1 MRKRPNPDVETLRS
15 NPAYQLVLEL
25 GFQDMIPFVMTQIKK
40 KGFFSWLYLIV
51 NLTMLTLALLY
62 SVRGLIDESLT
73 WKRAILQTLTGIA
86 SGSFLI
92 IPIHEMLHGLA
103 YKILGA
109 RKIIFGAD
117 PGQLIFF
124 VTADR
129 YPVSGN
135 QVHFLT
141 LTPFICINLL
151 TIAAILFLWPG
162 GVLFSAFFLLSH
174 NLMCIGDFAI
184 SGFIARTG
192 GKVFT
197 FDEPERKKSYFYKEL
212 FNKY

>member
-1 MRKRPNPDVETLRS
+1 MRKTPNPDVETLRS

-40 KGFFSWLYLIV
+40 KGFFSWLYLTV
-51 NLTMLTLALLY
+51 NLTMLTLALIY

-73 WKRAILQTLTGIA
+73 WKRAILQTVTGIA
-86 SGSFLI
+86 AGSFLI

-103 YKILGA
+103 YRILGA

-135 QVHFLT
+135 QVHLLT

>member
-1 MRKRPNPDVETLRS
+1 MRKRPNPDVGTLRS

-40 KGFFSWLYLIV
+40 RGFFSWLYLTV
-51 NLTMLTLALLY
+51 NLTMLTLALIY
-62 SVRGLIDESLT
+62 SVRGLLDESLT
-73 WKRAILQTLTGIA
+73 WKRVILQTVTGIA
-86 SGSFLI
+86 AGSFLI

-103 YKILGA
+103 YRILGA

-135 QVHFLT
+135 QVHLLT
-141 LTPFICINLL
+141 LTPFVCINLL

-197 FDEPERKKSYFYKEL
+197 FDEPERKMSYFYKEL
-212 FNKY
+212 FNKF